1 MSIIGF
7 GDSSGK
13 ELMSFP
19 VGGFFIR
26 AGAARIRGVKIVWEK
41 LSMEELRRDPR
52 GLPVPYGLKGFRLLE
67 NFLALSN
74 GKTNS
79 VLKFAERYGP
89 LRGLK
94 PMGGERE
101 YLNDWERCSSWARA
115 TLTVANKLQEGE
127 PLREQDWAM
136 LGSNPPQGPSTPRP
150 PREFIRSMEKAALIS
165 TVNSI
170 LQLWDVRPSINWEHG
185 AELSLRLGGRTLLS
199 GIGAL
204 LLSAICRSDRPVLC
218 SGCGNAYFPRRKP
231 REGENHFC
239 AACGRKTARKL
250 AQRKYMEKLRSQ
262 KEGEQR

>member
-1 MSIIGF
+1 MSITGLW
-7 GDSSGK
+7 DSSGK
-13 ELMSFP
+13 ELLPFP
-19 VGGFFIR
+19 VGGFFTR
-26 AGAARIRGVKIVWEK
+26 AGAARIRGDRIVWEK
-41 LSMEELRRDPR
+41 LSIEELKRDPR

-74 GKTNS
+74 GKTDS

-89 LRGLK
+89 LRGLE

-101 YLNDWERCSSWARA
+101 YLKDWERCSTWARA

-127 PLREQDWAM
+127 PLKEQDWAM
-136 LGSNPPQGPSTPRP
+136 LGGNPPQGPATPRP
-150 PREFIRSMEKAALIS
+150 PRELIRSMERFALVS

-170 LQLWDVRPSINWEHG
+170 LLLWDVRPSINWEQG
-185 AELSLRLGGRTLLS
+185 AEVSLRLGGRTLLS

-204 LLSAICRSDRPVLC
+204 LLSAICRSDRPILC
-218 SGCGNAYFPRRKP
+218 SGCGNAYFPLRKP

-239 AACGRKTARKL
+239 AACGKPTARKL
-250 AQRKYMEKLRSQ
+250 AQRKYMQKLRSR

>member
-1 MSIIGF
+1 MP
-7 GDSSGK
+7 
-13 ELMSFP
+13 FP
-19 VGGFFIR
+19 VGGFSTR
-26 AGAARIRGVKIVWEK
+26 AGAARIRGDKIVWEK
-41 LSMEELRRDPR
+41 LSEEELRRDPR
-52 GLPVPYGLKGFRLLE
+52 GLPVPYGLRGFRLLE

-74 GKTNS
+74 GKTDS

-101 YLNDWERCSSWARA
+101 YLKDWERCSTWARA
-115 TLTVANKLQEGE
+115 TLTVANKLQEGK

-136 LGSNPPQGPSTPRP
+136 LGGNPPLGPSTPRP
-150 PREFIRSMEKAALIS
+150 PRELIRSMERSALIA

-170 LQLWDVRPSINWEHG
+170 LLLWDVRPSVNWEHG
-185 AELSLRLGGRTLLS
+185 AEVSLRLGGRTLLS